1 METSG
6 RGDSIDVSYDA
17 NETDW
22 HPFKMMTLLEGNNNS
37 QNYYDLMLR
46 VILFNGDDLDGYDEP
61 IRVGGDD
68 ADAGKWRNAMLARRE
83 RSTRRSSLSAC

>member
-1 METSG
+1 
-6 RGDSIDVSYDA
+6 
-17 NETDW
+17 
-22 HPFKMMTLLEGNNNS
+22 
-37 QNYYDLMLR
+37 MLR

-61 IRVGGDD
+61 IRVGGDDD